1 MRRVPLAVCFYTIS
15 GVLFGGVKMNLMK
28 DKLHESLSSVLP
40 IALIVFLLSMTL
52 IPISVGTML
61 MFIIGTALLVIGMS
75 LFTMG
80 AEMSMQPLGTK
91 IGSSMASTGKVWLI
105 AFISFVI
112 GVIITISEPDLQ
124 ILAAQVPDIE
134 NMVLILT
141 VSIGVGIFL
150 IFGAL
155 RIVFGV
161 DLNVLL
167 IIFYITA
174 FILSF
179 FLPES
184 FRPMAFDSGGVTTGP
199 MTVPFIMS
207 FGAGVSTVRR
217 GKGSGDSFGLTALAS
232 VGPIIA
238 TLVLGIII
246 KVEGGSVAGTET
258 VLPTTTQGG
267 ALAYLEGFA
276 HHLPDVLLAIAPMLV
291 FTVIFQ
297 LIAHPFSKK
306 QLIRLG
312 VGFAYVVVG
321 LALFI
326 TGADVGFLPMGSE
339 IGKQLATLYSGALL
353 IPVAMLLGFF
363 IVKAEPAVY
372 VLNKQ
377 VEKMTAGA
385 VSGKTTGL
393 GLSLGV
399 SAALGLSAVRV
410 MTGIPIMYILIP
422 GYIIA
427 LGLTFFVPKLF
438 VGIAFDSGGV
448 ASGIMMSAFVLP
460 LASGACLALGGDVMK
475 DAFGCVAFV
484 AMAPI
489 IAIEVCGLV
498 YRINSSKNAKRF
510 ISVSEGFLEYEYSRE
525 RRYGEGG
532 EKREAEKG

>member
-1 MRRVPLAVCFYTIS
+1 
-15 GVLFGGVKMNLMK
+15 MNLMK

-40 IALIVFLLSMTL
+40 IALIVFLLSITL
-52 IPISVGTML
+52 IPLNVGTML

-75 LFTMG
+75 LFTIG

-91 IGSSMASTGKVWLI
+91 IGSSMASTGKIWLI

-112 GVIITISEPDLQ
+112 GVIITVSEPDLQ
-124 ILAAQVPDIE
+124 ILANQVPGIE
-134 NMVLILT
+134 NIVLILT

-174 FILSF
+174 FTLAF

-207 FGAGVSTVRR
+207 FGAGVSAVRR

-238 TLVLGIII
+238 TLVLGIVIN
-246 KVEGGSVAGTET
+246 VEGGNVQSAET
-258 VLPTTTQGG
+258 LPPVNTQDGISD
-267 ALAYLEGFA
+267 YLEGLA
-276 HHLPDVLLAIAPMLV
+276 HHLPDVLAAIAPMIV

-297 LIAHPFSKK
+297 LISRAFSKK

-326 TGADVGFLPMGSE
+326 TGADVGFLPTGAE

-399 SAALGLSAVRV
+399 AAALGLSALRV

-422 GYIIA
+422 GYIAA

-460 LASGACLALGGDVMK
+460 LATGACLALGGDVMR

-498 YRINSSKNAKRF
+498 YKINSKKNAKRF
-510 ISVSEGFLEYEYSRE
+510 ISVSEGFVEYEYSRE
-525 RRYGEGG
+525 RRYGAYGEGAE
-532 EKREAEKG
+532 EKKG

>member
-1 MRRVPLAVCFYTIS
+1 MR
-15 GVLFGGVKMNLMK
+15 
-28 DKLHESLSSVLP
+28 DKLSESLSSVLP
-40 IALIVFLLSMTL
+40 IALIVFALSLTL
-52 IPISVGTML
+52 IPLTVGSML
-61 MFIIGTALLVIGMS
+61 MFIMGTALLVVGMS

-80 AEMSMQPLGTK
+80 AEMSMQPLGAK
-91 IGSSMASTGKVWLI
+91 LGSTMASTGKIWLI
-105 AFISFVI
+105 ALISFII
-112 GVIITISEPDLQ
+112 GIIITISEPDLQ
-124 ILAAQVPDIE
+124 ILAEQVPGIE

-150 IFGAL
+150 IFGVL

-161 DLNVLL
+161 ELNILL

-174 FILSF
+174 FVLAF
-179 FLPES
+179 FLPEF
-184 FRPMAFDSGGVTTGP
+184 FRPLAFDSGGVTTGP

-207 FGAGVSTVRR
+207 IGAGVSTVRR

-246 KVEGGSVAGTET
+246 KVQGGDYEYVAPE
-258 VLPTTTQGG
+258 VPATTQDGM
-267 ALAYLEGFA
+267 LSYLEGIS
-276 HHLPDVLLAIAPMLV
+276 HHLPDVLVAIAPMII

-297 LIAHPFSKK
+297 LVARPYSKK
-306 QLIRLG
+306 QLIRIG
-312 VGFAYVVVG
+312 VGFAYVVFG
-321 LALFI
+321 LSLFI
-326 TGADVGFLPMGSE
+326 TGANEGFLPTGAE
-339 IGKQLATLYSGALL
+339 LGKQLASLYSGALL

-372 VLNKQ
+372 VLNRQ

-399 SAALGLSAVRV
+399 AAALGLSALRV

-427 LGLTFFVPKLF
+427 IGLTFFVPKLF

-460 LASGACLALGGDVMK
+460 LATGACMVLGGADSVMT

-498 YRINSSKNAKRF
+498 YKINSKKNAKRF
-510 ISVSEGFLEYEYSRE
+510 ISVTESFVEYEYSRE
-525 RRYGEGG
+525 RRYSGYG
-532 EKREAEKG
+532 EKSEAEEG

>member
-1 MRRVPLAVCFYTIS
+1 MR
-15 GVLFGGVKMNLMK
+15 
-28 DKLHESLSSVLP
+28 DKLWESLYSVLP
-40 IALIVFLLSMTL
+40 IALIVFLLSVTL
-52 IPISVGTML
+52 IPLSVGTML
-61 MFIIGTALLVIGMS
+61 MFIIGTVLLVIGMS
-75 LFTMG
+75 LFTIG

-91 IGSSMASTGKVWLI
+91 VGSSMASTGRIWLI
-105 AFISFVI
+105 ALVSFII
-112 GVIITISEPDLQ
+112 GIIITVSEPDLQ
-124 ILAAQVPDIE
+124 ILASQVPELE

-141 VSIGVGIFL
+141 VSVGVGIFL
-150 IFGAL
+150 IFGVL

-161 DLNVLL
+161 DLNILL
-167 IIFYITA
+167 IMFYVTA
-174 FILSF
+174 FILAF
-179 FLPES
+179 FLPEC
-184 FRPMAFDSGGVTTGP
+184 FRPLAFVSGGVTTGP
-199 MTVPFIMS
+199 MTVPFIMTI
-207 FGAGVSTVRR
+207 GAGVSTVRR

-246 KVEGGSVAGTET
+246 KVEGGDYVYEAPAVPS
-258 VLPTTTQGG
+258 TTQDGI
-267 ALAYLEGFA
+267 LSYLEGLG
-276 HHLPDVLLAIAPMLV
+276 HHMPEVLAAISPMLV
-291 FTVIFQ
+291 FTVLFQ
-297 LIAHPFSKK
+297 LISRAFSKK

-321 LALFI
+321 LSLFL
-326 TGADVGFLPMGSE
+326 TGANVGFLPTGSE
-339 IGKQLATLYSGALL
+339 LGKQLATLYSGALL

-372 VLNKQ
+372 VLNRQ

-399 SAALGLSAVRV
+399 AAALGLSALRI

-422 GYIIA
+422 GYLIA
-427 LGLTFFVPKLF
+427 IGLTFFVPKLF

-460 LASGACLALGGDVMK
+460 LATGACMVISGSGSVMT
-475 DAFGCVAFV
+475 DAFGCVALV

-489 IAIEVCGLV
+489 IAIELCGLV
-498 YRINSSKNAKRF
+498 YKINSKKNAKRF
-510 ISVSEGFLEYEYSRE
+510 ISVSENFIQYEYSKE
-525 RRYGEGG
+525 RRYGDG